1 MGIDEVPYGYYAG
14 KAEQGRLV
22 QAGEA
27 PWSILRATQLHE
39 FAGQI
44 HQRIRLGPIARMP
57 VMQSQPVAAR
67 EVAVRLVELTEA
79 GPAARVP
86 DLVGPR
92 VERMAH
98 LSRRWAAATG
108 ARGRVIEAPIPGGF
122 DRAMR
127 DGTLLARAGSDHGE
141 QTVVVVGLSAPALG
155 Q

>member
-1 MGIDEVPYGYYAG
+1 MQADEVP
-14 KAEQGRLV
+14 
-22 QAGEA
+22 
-27 PWSILRATQLHE
+27 WTILRATQFHE

-44 HQRIRLGPIARMP
+44 HQRMRLGLLSLVP
-57 VMQSQPVAAR
+57 VMQSQPVAVR
-67 EVAVRLVELTEA
+67 EVAARLVELTEA

-127 DGTLLARAGSDHGE
+127 DGTL
-141 QTVVVVGLSAPALG
+141 
-155 Q
+155 